1 MLLLVWLMVLY
12 PTPGQT
18 KGTSMSNPTPEVFV
32 DNEVELRSM
41 HDDVHALARDK
52 VIPRLEPHS
61 IHFISLSPFLCIAS
75 SDPAGPAD
83 VSPRG
88 DAPGF
93 VKVLDHQTLLIPD
106 RIGNNRLD
114 TSANIANNPHI
125 GLIFLVP
132 GIPETLRVNG
142 QARICTD
149 SDILTEF
156 EVRGKV
162 PKTGI
167 MVTVEE
173 VLFQCSKALIR
184 SRLWEDDY
192 RVERKSA
199 MPPLGNMIKDQIG
212 SQKSA
217 EELESYVQKSIKERM
232 Y

>member
-1 MLLLVWLMVLY
+1 
-12 PTPGQT
+12 
-18 KGTSMSNPTPEVFV
+18 MSNPTPEVFV
-32 DNEVELRSM
+32 HNEAELRSM

-199 MPPLGNMIKDQIG
+199 MPPLGKIIKDQIG
-212 SQKSA
+212 LQESA

>member
-1 MLLLVWLMVLY
+1 
-12 PTPGQT
+12 
-18 KGTSMSNPTPEVFV
+18 MSNSTPEVFV

-217 EELESYVQKSIKERM
+217 EELEGYVQKSIKERM

>member
-1 MLLLVWLMVLY
+1 MVDE
-12 PTPGQT
+12 TPSQ
-18 KGTSMSNPTPEVFV
+18 FV
-32 DNEVELRSM
+32 NETELRGL
-41 HDDVHALARDK
+41 HDAVNPLARDK
-52 VIPRLEPHS
+52 AIPNLEPHS

-75 SDPAGPAD
+75 SDPDGPAD

-93 VKVLDHQTLLIPD
+93 VKVLDDKTLLIPD

-132 GIPETLRVNG
+132 GVTETLRVNG

-149 SDILTEF
+149 GEVMAEF
-156 EVRGKV
+156 EVRGKM
-162 PKTGI
+162 PKTGLL
-167 MVTVEE
+167 VAVEE
-173 VLFQCSKALIR
+173 VMFQCSKALIR
-184 SRLWEDDY
+184 SRLWDDDY

-199 MPPLGNMIKDQIG
+199 MPSLGKMIKDQIG
-212 SQKSA
+212 LAEPAEEVEGYIQKS
-217 EELESYVQKSIKERM
+217 VKERM

>member
-1 MLLLVWLMVLY
+1 MVLY

-18 KGTSMSNPTPEVFV
+18 KGTSMSNPTPEVFA
-32 DNEVELRSM
+32 DNEAELRGM
-41 HDDVHALARDK
+41 HDHVHALARDK
-52 VIPRLEPHS
+52 FIPRLEPHS

-149 SDILTEF
+149 SDILTGF

-212 SQKSA
+212 SQESA
-217 EELESYVQKSIKERM
+217 EELEGYVQKSIKERM

>member
-1 MLLLVWLMVLY
+1 
-12 PTPGQT
+12 
-18 KGTSMSNPTPEVFV
+18 MSKPTPEEFV
-32 DNEVELRSM
+32 ANEGELRGL
-41 HDDVHALARDK
+41 HNDVNPLARDK
-52 VIPRLEPHS
+52 VILRLETHS

-93 VKVLDHQTLLIPD
+93 VQVLDHQTLLIPD
-106 RIGNNRLD
+106 RVGNNRLD

-149 SDILTEF
+149 SDILAEF

-162 PKTGI
+162 PKTSI
-167 MVTVEE
+167 LVAVEE
-173 VLFQCSKALIR
+173 VLFQCSKALVR

-199 MPPLGNMIKDQIG
+199 MPPLGKIIKDQIG
-212 SQKSA
+212 LQESA
-217 EELESYVQKSIKERM
+217 EELEDYVQKSIKDRM

>member
-1 MLLLVWLMVLY
+1 MLLVVLY
-12 PTPGQT
+12 PTLGPT
-18 KGTSMSNPTPEVFV
+18 KGTSMSNPTPEKFV
-32 DNEVELRSM
+32 DNEAELRSM
-41 HDDVHALARDK
+41 HEDVHALARDK

-61 IHFISLSPFLCIAS
+61 IHFISLSPFLCMAS
-75 SDPAGPAD
+75 SDSAGPAD

-88 DAPGF
+88 DVPGF

-212 SQKSA
+212 SQESA
-217 EELESYVQKSIKERM
+217 EELEGYVQKSIKERM